1 MYSNVYGVKHVNS
14 IITSQ
19 WFMVWKSFRPG
30 AWLQC
35 PGACLKLYAIQCF
48 SRPSILS
55 IIWRRSPYPCVF
67 PVLVFCLSYGV
78 ALRILRILRILSVS
92 PYVLEMGKIYKR
104 VRLNIFSNDQG
115 TYRKKQLSRI

>member
-55 IIWRRSPYPCVF
+55 IIWRRSPYP
-67 PVLVFCLSYGV
+67 PYPPYP
-78 ALRILRILRILSVS
+78 LRISVR
-92 PYVLEMGKIYKR
+92 VGNGEDLQNGKIKY
-104 VRLNIFSNDQG
+104 F
-115 TYRKKQLSRI
+115 